1 MVAPDPLALVKPAV
15 RAQELYT
22 LPPRTAA
29 VKVDQNENP
38 FELPDAF
45 KAEVLRRLAAAPWGR
60 YPEFVPRPLLEAL
73 ARHAGWRPDGVL
85 AGNGSNELI
94 DVVLKATV
102 GPGVR
107 VVVPEP
113 TFTLYANMASTL
125 GADVVRVPLRADLS
139 YDVDA
144 LLAAG
149 GPERSGVLIVCSPNN
164 PTGTAMSEADLRRLL
179 GAWRGL
185 VVLDEAYQ
193 EFTPRRP
200 EGARGDSLGV
210 ELLMEHRHLVVLRT
224 FSKAMAL
231 AGLRVG
237 YLLGDPALVRELDKV
252 KLPYNLNR
260 FSVEAATLAL
270 ERYDEVLRP
279 SVERLVRL
287 REAMADELAAIP
299 GLRVVPSSANFL
311 LVRCAWPPREVHAA
325 LFERGVLVRD
335 VSRYPMLGDALRI
348 GVGTTEENARTVEGL
363 RAFSSARGVER

>member
-1 MVAPDPLALVKPAV
+1 MVDPLSLVKPAV

-38 FELPDAF
+38 FELPEDF

-94 DVVLKATV
+94 DVVLKTTV

-125 GADVVRVPLRADLS
+125 GAQVVRVPLRADLS

-144 LLAAG
+144 LLQAG

-179 GAWRGL
+179 ASWRGL

-193 EFTPRRP
+193 EFT
-200 EGARGDSLGV
+200 RGVGV
-210 ELLMEHRHLVVLRT
+210 LLLAEHRHLVVLRT

-279 SVERLVRL
+279 SVERLVAL
-287 REAMADELAAIP
+287 REALARALKAIP
-299 GLRVVPSSANFL
+299 GLAVVPSSANFL

-325 LFERGVLVRD
+325 LFERGVLARD

-348 GVGTTEENARTVEGL
+348 GVGTAEENARTTDAL
-363 RAFSSARGVER
+363 RAFSLARGGR

>member
-1 MVAPDPLALVKPAV
+1 MVDPLALVKPAV

-38 FELPDAF
+38 FELPAAF
-45 KAEVLRRLAAAPWGR
+45 KAEVLRRMADAPWGR

-102 GPGVR
+102 GPGAR
-107 VVVPEP
+107 VVVPQP

-125 GADVVRVPLRADLS
+125 GADVARVPLRADLS

-144 LLAAG
+144 LLAAD
-149 GPERSGVLIVCSPNN
+149 PARTGVLIVCSPNN
-164 PTGTAMSEADLRRLL
+164 PTGTAMAEADLRRLL
-179 GAWRGL
+179 SAWRGL

-193 EFTPRRP
+193 EFT
-200 EGARGDSLGV
+200 RGVGV
-210 ELLMEHRHLVVLRT
+210 TLLADHRHLVVLRT

-279 SVERLVRL
+279 SVEALVRL
-287 REAMADELAAIP
+287 RDALAKELAAIP
-299 GLRVVPSSANFL
+299 GFTVVPSSANFL

-325 LFERGVLVRD
+325 LFERGVLARD
-335 VSRYPMLGDALRI
+335 VSRYPMLADALRI
-348 GVGTTEENARTVEGL
+348 GVGTAEENARTVEAL
-363 RAFSSARGVER
+363 RLFAGGRR

>member
-1 MVAPDPLALVKPAV
+1 MVDPLSLVKPAV

-38 FELPDAF
+38 FELPDGF

-73 ARHAGWRPDGVL
+73 ARHAGWRADGVL

-102 GPGVR
+102 GPGAR

-113 TFTLYANMASTL
+113 TFTLYANMAATL
-125 GADVVRVPLRADLS
+125 GAEVARVPLRADLS
-139 YDVDA
+139 YDVEA
-144 LLAAG
+144 LLAQRG
-149 GPERSGVLIVCSPNN
+149 DVLIVCSPNN
-164 PTGTAMSEADLRRLL
+164 PTGTAMAEADLRRLL
-179 GAWRGL
+179 ASWRGL

-193 EFTPRRP
+193 EFT
-200 EGARGDSLGV
+200 RGVGV
-210 ELLMEHRHLVVLRT
+210 QLLAEHRHLVVLRT

-270 ERYDEVLRP
+270 ERYDELLRP
-279 SVERLVRL
+279 SVERLVAL
-287 REAMADELAAIP
+287 REALARELGAIP

-325 LFERGVLVRD
+325 LLERGVLARD

-348 GVGTTEENARTVEGL
+348 GVGTAEENARTVEGL
-363 RAFSSARGVER
+363 RAFARARGGAS

>member
-1 MVAPDPLALVKPAV
+1 VVDPLSLVKPAV

-73 ARHAGWRPDGVL
+73 ARHSGWRPDGAL

-94 DVVLKATV
+94 DVVLKTTV

-107 VVVPEP
+107 VVIPEP
-113 TFTLYANMASTL
+113 TFTLYANMAATL
-125 GADVVRVPLRADLS
+125 GAHVVRVPLRADLS
-139 YDVDA
+139 YDVEA
-144 LLAAG
+144 LLAAD
-149 GPERSGVLIVCSPNN
+149 PERRGVLIVCSPNN

-179 GAWRGL
+179 ASWRGL

-193 EFTPRRP
+193 EFT
-200 EGARGDSLGV
+200 RGVGV
-210 ELLMEHRHLVVLRT
+210 ALLAEHRHLVVLRT

-279 SVERLVRL
+279 SVERLVAL
-287 REAMADELAAIP
+287 REALARDLAAIP

-311 LVRCAWPPREVHAA
+311 LVRCAWPPRAVHAA
-325 LFERGVLVRD
+325 LFERGVLARD

-348 GVGTTEENARTVEGL
+348 GVGTAEENARTVEGL
-363 RAFSSARGVER
+363 QAFSRARGADAPAGVDR